1 MTVHRTHPPTR
12 AMRESP
18 DIDQLRRQARELLEA
33 YRAQSPDAVVEVD
46 AHHRTATPDTFALH
60 DAQFV
65 LARSYGFE
73 SWPKLKAAVEGV
85 TTKRLHEAVQKGDLG
100 AVRALLARRPEIVD
114 LLREGPSGFEIRA
127 IHIAVMAR
135 DVEMTRLL
143 LEAGADTRDG
153 IWPNRDATSPR
164 TIAEERGYDEI
175 VALMTAQEE
184 KRGARSVNAH
194 GDGVRR
200 LRDAMM
206 TGGEEAVIAVFESE
220 PGLAGMCPPDGV
232 TMLHRAAQ
240 YGLLRVA
247 RWLLDH
253 GADVNQPSQ
262 PDFWRWKGRTPLEFA
277 VWEYAADSGRSARE
291 AMAALLIE
299 RGAELTPL
307 AAAALGRWDYLASC
321 PLDSLQGKAVLQAAV
336 RGDRPDVL
344 RRLLERG
351 LDPNERMQLGQLED
365 QTFSSGGPLL
375 EAVNTGRIDM
385 ARLLLAHGADPNA
398 SVYTAGSPTCCGLY
412 RRLPAYARARPG
424 HDRFDGRTRR
434 LDRRR
439 RPSATSAT
447 SELARRMLE
456 GEIDPHLESGTS
468 SGQTVAEQILW
479 SGASGRSAEIVRMA
493 LERIDWPRD
502 DPRWFWML
510 WRPLPGHQDLNE
522 AEQAD
527 SRATFRLIL
536 ERCDPNLRALESGQ
550 TMLHEVIARDHGV
563 GVSLATMLL
572 DAGARTD
579 IRDEFLK
586 STPLGWA
593 CRWGRVEL
601 VDTAAGSRGG
611 SDRGRG
617 RAVGHTAR
625 VGRTAAPCGD
635 RLDPPAARSWPI
647 AVLAEVRSR
656 AACSENAGPD

>member
-1 MTVHRTHPPTR
+1 
-12 AMRESP
+12 
-18 DIDQLRRQARELLEA
+18 
-33 YRAQSPDAVVEVD
+33 
-46 AHHRTATPDTFALH
+46 
-60 DAQFV
+60 
-65 LARSYGFE
+65 
-73 SWPKLKAAVEGV
+73 
-85 TTKRLHEAVQKGDLG
+85 
-100 AVRALLARRPEIVD
+100 
-114 LLREGPSGFEIRA
+114 
-127 IHIAVMAR
+127 MA
-135 DVEMTRLL
+135 
-143 LEAGADTRDG
+143 
-153 IWPNRDATSPR
+153 
-164 TIAEERGYDEI
+164 
-175 VALMTAQEE
+175 
-184 KRGARSVNAH
+184 K
-194 GDGVRR
+194 
-200 LRDAMM
+200 
-206 TGGEEAVIAVFESE
+206 
-220 PGLAGMCPPDGV
+220 
-232 TMLHRAAQ
+232 
-240 YGLLRVA
+240 
-247 RWLLDH
+247 WLLDH
-253 GADVNQPSQ
+253 GADVNKPSQ

-277 VWEYAADSGRSARE
+277 VWEFAADSDRSARE

-398 SVYTAGSPTCCGLY
+398 SVYTAGSATAA
-412 RRLPAYARARPG
+412 AYNGGSP
-424 HDRFDGRTRR
+424 RTHAPDQAMIDLMVQHGGWIDAAAVGYLRNV
-434 LDRRR
+434 
-439 RPSATSAT
+439 
-447 SELARRMLE
+447 ELARRMLE
-456 GEIDPHLESGTS
+456 GEIDPHLESGAS
-468 SGQTVAEQILW
+468 SGETVEAILW
-479 SGASGRSAEIVRMA
+479 GGASSRSAEIVRMA

-510 WRPLPGHQDLNE
+510 WRPLPGHRDLNE

-536 ERCDPNLRALESGQ
+536 ERCDPNLRAPESGQ

-593 CRWGRVEL
+593 CRWGRVALVEL
-601 VDTAAGSRGG
+601 LLARGADPIEAGAEPWATPLAWAERRQHAEIASILRQHGA
-611 SDRGRG
+611 DR
-617 RAVGHTAR
+617 
-625 VGRTAAPCGD
+625 
-635 RLDPPAARSWPI
+635 
-647 AVLAEVRSR
+647 
-656 AACSENAGPD
+656 

>member
-1 MTVHRTHPPTR
+1 MTVRRTPGLPERLSGVPHPPTR
-12 AMRESP
+12 AMRENP

-33 YRAQSPDAVVEVD
+33 YRALSPDAVVEVG
-46 AHHRTATPDTFALH
+46 AYHRTATADTFALH

-85 TTKRLHEAVQKGDLG
+85 TTKRLHEAVKKGDLS
-100 AVRALLARRPEIVD
+100 AVRALLARRRGIVD
-114 LLREGPSGFEIRA
+114 LLREGEAEMVDLRPEGPSGFEIRA

-164 TIAEERGYDEI
+164 TVAEERGYGEI

-184 KRGARSVNAH
+184 KRGARSVNAQ

-220 PGLAGMCPPDGV
+220 PGLASMCPPDGV

-247 RWLLDH
+247 TWLLDH
-253 GADVNQPSQ
+253 GADVNKQSQ

-291 AMAALLIE
+291 AMAALLIA

-307 AAAALGRWDYLASC
+307 AAAVLGRWDYLASC
-321 PLDSLQGKAVLQAAV
+321 QLESRQGKAVLQAAV

-351 LDPNERMQLGQLED
+351 LDPNERLQLGQIEE

-398 SVYTAGSPTCCGLY
+398 SVYTAASATGAAYNGGSP
-412 RRLPAYARARPG
+412 
-424 HDRFDGRTRR
+424 RTHPPDQAMIDLMVEHGGWIDAGSVGYIRNV
-434 LDRRR
+434 
-439 RPSATSAT
+439 
-447 SELARRMLE
+447 ELARRMLQ
-456 GEIDPHLESGTS
+456 GEIDPHLESGAF
-468 SGQTVAEQILW
+468 SGKTVDAILW
-479 SGASGRSAEIVRMA
+479 SGASGRGGEMVGMA

-510 WRPLPGHQDLNE
+510 WRPLPGHQDLTE
-522 AEQAD
+522 DEQAD
-527 SRATFRLIL
+527 SRATF
-536 ERCDPNLRALESGQ
+536 
-550 TMLHEVIARDHGV
+550 
-563 GVSLATMLL
+563 
-572 DAGARTD
+572 
-579 IRDEFLK
+579 
-586 STPLGWA
+586 
-593 CRWGRVEL
+593 
-601 VDTAAGSRGG
+601 
-611 SDRGRG
+611 
-617 RAVGHTAR
+617 
-625 VGRTAAPCGD
+625 
-635 RLDPPAARSWPI
+635 
-647 AVLAEVRSR
+647 
-656 AACSENAGPD
+656 

>member
-1 MTVHRTHPPTR
+1 
-12 AMRESP
+12 MRENP

-33 YRAQSPDAVVEVD
+33 YRAQSPDAVLEVD
-46 AHHRTATPDTFALH
+46 AYHRTATPKTFALH
-60 DAQFV
+60 HAQFV
-65 LARSYGFE
+65 LARTYGFE

-85 TTKRLHEAVQKGDLG
+85 TTTRLHEAVQKGDLG

-143 LEAGADTRDG
+143 LEAGADTRVG

-175 VALMTAQEE
+175 VTLMTAHDE

-220 PGLAGMCPPDGV
+220 PGLVSMCPPNGV

-247 RWLLDH
+247 KWHLDH
-253 GADVNQPSQ
+253 GADVNKHSQ
-262 PDFWRWKGRTPLEFA
+262 PDFWRWTGRTPLEFA
-277 VWEYAADSGRSARE
+277 VWEFAADSDRSTRE

-299 RGAELTPL
+299 HGAELTPL

-321 PLDSLQGKAVLQAAV
+321 PLESLQGKAVLQAAV

-344 RRLLERG
+344 RRLLELG
-351 LDPNERMQLGQLED
+351 LDPNERMQLGQLEE

-398 SVYTAGSPTCCGLY
+398 SVYTAGSATGA
-412 RRLPAYARARPG
+412 AYNGGSPHTHAPDQAMIDLMVEHG
-424 HDRFDGRTRR
+424 GR
-434 LDRRR
+434 LDAGSVGYLRNV
-439 RPSATSAT
+439 
-447 SELARRMLE
+447 ELARRMLQ
-456 GEIDPHLESGTS
+456 GETDPHLESGTF
-468 SGQTVAEQILW
+468 SGEKVAEQILW

-493 LERIDWPRD
+493 LEQIDWPRD
-502 DPRWFWML
+502 DARWFWML
-510 WRPLPGHQDLNE
+510 WRPLPGHRDLDGT
-522 AEQAD
+522 EQED

-536 ERCDPNLRALESGQ
+536 ERCDPNLRAPESGQ

-563 GVSLATMLL
+563 GVALATILL

-593 CRWGRVEL
+593 CRWGRVALVEL
-601 VDTAAGSRGG
+601 LLARGADPIEAGAEPWATPLAWAERRHHAGIASILRQHGA
-611 SDRGRG
+611 GR
-617 RAVGHTAR
+617 
-625 VGRTAAPCGD
+625 
-635 RLDPPAARSWPI
+635 
-647 AVLAEVRSR
+647 
-656 AACSENAGPD
+656 

>member
-12 AMRESP
+12 AMRDNP
-18 DIDQLRRQARELLEA
+18 DIDQLKRQARELLEA
-33 YRAQSPDAVVEVD
+33 YRAQSPDAIIEVA
-46 AHHRTATPDTFALH
+46 AHHRTATPETFALH

-73 SWPKLKAAVEGV
+73 SWPKLKAAVDGV
-85 TTKRLHEAVQKGDLG
+85 TTTKLHEAVQKGDLG

-247 RWLLDH
+247 KWLLDH
-253 GADVNQPSQ
+253 GADVNKPSQ

-277 VWEYAADSGRSARE
+277 VWEFAADSDRSARE

-307 AAAALGRWDYLASC
+307 AAAALGRWVYLASR
-321 PLDSLQGKAVLQAAV
+321 PLESLQGTAVLQAAV

-351 LDPNERMQLGQLED
+351 LDPNEQMQLGQIEE

-385 ARLLLAHGADPNA
+385 ARLLLAYGADPNA
-398 SVYTAGSPTCCGLY
+398 SVYTAGSAIGA
-412 RRLPAYARARPG
+412 AYNGGSP
-424 HDRFDGRTRR
+424 RTHAPDQAMID
-434 LDRRR
+434 LMVEHGGWIDAG
-439 RPSATSAT
+439 SIGYMGNV
-447 SELARRMLE
+447 ELARRMLQ
-456 GEIDPHLESGTS
+456 GEVDPHLESGT
-468 SGQTVAEQILW
+468 VEEALLW
-479 SGASGRSAEIVRMA
+479 GGASGRRAEIVRMA

-502 DPRWFWML
+502 DIRWFWIL
-510 WRPLPGHQDLNE
+510 WRPLPGHRDLTE

-527 SRATFRLIL
+527 SCATFRQIL
-536 ERCDPNLRALESGQ
+536 ARCDPNLRSTDSGQ

-563 GVSLATMLL
+563 GVALATILL

-579 IRDEFLK
+579 VRDEFLK

-593 CRWGRVEL
+593 CRWGRVALVEL
-601 VDTAAGSRGG
+601 LLARGADPIEAG
-611 SDRGRG
+611 
-617 RAVGHTAR
+617 AEPWAT
-625 VGRTAAPCGD
+625 P
-635 RLDPPAARSWPI
+635 
-647 AVLAEVRSR
+647 LAWAERRHHAGISSILRQHGAGRSR
-656 AACSENAGPD
+656 

>member
-1 MTVHRTHPPTR
+1 MTVRRTHPPTR
-12 AMRESP
+12 VMRENP

-33 YRAQSPDAVVEVD
+33 YRAQSPDAVLEVD
-46 AHHRTATPDTFALH
+46 AYHRTATPDTFALH

-65 LARSYGFE
+65 LARAYGFE

-85 TTKRLHEAVQKGDLG
+85 TTKRLHEAVKKSDLG
-100 AVRALLARRPEIVD
+100 TVRALLARRPEIVD
-114 LLREGPSGFEIRA
+114 LLPGGPSGSEIRA
-127 IHIAVMAR
+127 LHIAVMAR

-175 VALMTAQEE
+175 VALMTAHEE

-220 PGLAGMCPPDGV
+220 PGLADMCPPDGV

-247 RWLLDH
+247 KWHLDH
-253 GADVNQPSQ
+253 GADVNKQSQ

-299 RGAELTPL
+299 HGAELTPL
-307 AAAALGRWDYLASC
+307 AATALGRWDYLASC
-321 PLDSLQGKAVLQAAV
+321 PLESLQGKAVLQAAV

-398 SVYTAGSPTCCGLY
+398 SVYTAGSAMAA
-412 RRLPAYARARPG
+412 AYSGGSP
-424 HDRFDGRTRR
+424 RTHAPDQAMID
-434 LDRRR
+434 LMVEHGGWIDAVSVG
-439 RPSATSAT
+439 PNV
-447 SELARRMLE
+447 ELARRMLQ
-456 GEIDPHLESGTS
+456 GETDPHLETGTS
-468 SGQTVAEQILW
+468 SGEKVAEEILW
-479 SGASGRSAEIVRMA
+479 NGASGRSAEVVRMA

-502 DPRWFWML
+502 DPRWFWIL
-510 WRPLPGHQDLNE
+510 WRPLPGHRDLTE

-536 ERCDPNLRALESGQ
+536 ERCDPNLRSTESGQ

-563 GVSLATMLL
+563 GVALATILL

-593 CRWGRVEL
+593 CRWERVALVEL
-601 VDTAAGSRGG
+601 LLARGADPIEPEAEPWATPLAWAERRRHAGITSILRQHGAG
-611 SDRGRG
+611 
-617 RAVGHTAR
+617 
-625 VGRTAAPCGD
+625 
-635 RLDPPAARSWPI
+635 
-647 AVLAEVRSR
+647 RSR
-656 AACSENAGPD
+656 

>member
-12 AMRESP
+12 AMRDNP
-18 DIDQLRRQARELLEA
+18 DIDQLKRQARELLEA
-33 YRAQSPDAVVEVD
+33 YRAQSPDTIIEVA
-46 AHHRTATPDTFALH
+46 AHHRTATPETFALH

-73 SWPKLKAAVEGV
+73 SWPKLKAAVDGV
-85 TTKRLHEAVQKGDLG
+85 TTTRLHEAVQKRDLG

-153 IWPNRDATSPR
+153 IWPNRDATGPR
-164 TIAEERGYDEI
+164 TIAEERGYDEV
-175 VALMTAQEE
+175 VALMTAHEE
-184 KRGARSVNAH
+184 KRGARVVNALD
-194 GDGVRR
+194 DGVRR

-220 PGLAGMCPPDGV
+220 PALADMCPPDGV

-253 GADVNQPSQ
+253 GADVNKPSQ

-277 VWEYAADSGRSARE
+277 VWEFAADSDRSARE

-321 PLDSLQGKAVLQAAV
+321 PLESLQGKAVLQAAV

-344 RRLLERG
+344 RRLLGRG
-351 LDPNERMQLGQLED
+351 LDPNERMPLGQLED

-375 EAVNTGRIDM
+375 EAVNTGQIDM

-398 SVYTAGSPTCCGLY
+398 SVYTAGSATGA
-412 RRLPAYARARPG
+412 AYNGGSP
-424 HDRFDGRTRR
+424 RTHAPDQAMIDLMVQHGGWIDAASVGYIRNV
-434 LDRRR
+434 
-439 RPSATSAT
+439 
-447 SELARRMLE
+447 ELARRMLQ
-456 GEIDPHLESGTS
+456 GEIDPHPESGTF
-468 SGQTVAEQILW
+468 SGEKVAEQILW
-479 SGASGRSAEIVRMA
+479 GGASGRSAEIVRMA

-502 DPRWFWML
+502 NSRWFWLL
-510 WRPLPGHQDLNE
+510 WRPLPGHRDLDE
-522 AEQAD
+522 VEQAD

-536 ERCDPNLRALESGQ
+536 DRCDPNLQAPESGQ

-563 GVSLATMLL
+563 GVALATMLL

-593 CRWGRVEL
+593 CRWGRVALVEL
-601 VDTAAGSRGG
+601 LLARGADPIEAGAEPWATPLAWAERRQHAGIASILRQHGA
-611 SDRGRG
+611 DR
-617 RAVGHTAR
+617 
-625 VGRTAAPCGD
+625 
-635 RLDPPAARSWPI
+635 
-647 AVLAEVRSR
+647 
-656 AACSENAGPD
+656 

>member
-12 AMRESP
+12 AMRDNP
-18 DIDQLRRQARELLEA
+18 DIDQLKRQARELLEA
-33 YRAQSPDAVVEVD
+33 YRAQSPDAIIEVA
-46 AHHRTATPDTFALH
+46 AHHRTATPETFALH

-73 SWPKLKAAVEGV
+73 SWPKLKAAVDGV
-85 TTKRLHEAVQKGDLG
+85 TTTRLHEAVQKGDLG

-175 VALMTAQEE
+175 VALMTAHEE
-184 KRGARSVNAH
+184 KRGARVVNALD
-194 GDGVRR
+194 DGVRR

-220 PGLAGMCPPDGV
+220 PALADMCPPDGV

-253 GADVNQPSQ
+253 AADVNQPSQ

-277 VWEYAADSGRSARE
+277 VWEFAADSDRSARE

-321 PLDSLQGKAVLQAAV
+321 PLESLQGKAVLQAAV

-385 ARLLLAHGADPNA
+385 ARLLLSHGADPNA
-398 SVYTAGSPTCCGLY
+398 SVYTAGSATGA
-412 RRLPAYARARPG
+412 AYNGGSP
-424 HDRFDGRTRR
+424 RTHAPDQAMID
-434 LDRRR
+434 LMVEHGGWIDA
-439 RPSATSAT
+439 SAVGYIRNV
-447 SELARRMLE
+447 ELARRMLQ
-456 GEIDPHLESGTS
+456 GEIDPHPESGTF
-468 SGQTVAEQILW
+468 SGEKVAEQILW
-479 SGASGRSAEIVRMA
+479 GGASGRSAEIVRMA

-502 DPRWFWML
+502 DPRWFWLL
-510 WRPLPGHQDLNE
+510 WRPLPGHRDLDE
-522 AEQAD
+522 VEQAD

-536 ERCDPNLRALESGQ
+536 DRCDPNLRAPESGQ

-593 CRWGRVEL
+593 CRWGRVALVEL
-601 VDTAAGSRGG
+601 LLARGADPIEAGAEPWATPLAWAERRQHAEIASILRQHGA
-611 SDRGRG
+611 DR
-617 RAVGHTAR
+617 
-625 VGRTAAPCGD
+625 
-635 RLDPPAARSWPI
+635 
-647 AVLAEVRSR
+647 
-656 AACSENAGPD
+656 

>member
-12 AMRESP
+12 AMRENP

-33 YRAQSPDAVVEVD
+33 YRAQSPDAIVEVA

-85 TTKRLHEAVQKGDLG
+85 TTKHLHEAVKKGDLG
-100 AVRALLARRPEIVD
+100 AVRGLLARRPEIVD
-114 LLREGPSGFEIRA
+114 LLRGGPSGFEIRA

-175 VALMTAQEE
+175 VALMIAQDE
-184 KRGARSVNAH
+184 KRGARSVNTH
-194 GDGVRR
+194 GNGGRR

-206 TGGEEAVIAVFESE
+206 TGGEESVIAVFESE
-220 PGLAGMCPPDGV
+220 PGLAGMCSPDGV
-232 TMLHRAAQ
+232 TMLHRAVQ

-253 GADVNQPSQ
+253 GADVNKQSQ
-262 PDFWRWKGRTPLEFA
+262 LDFWRWKGRTPLEFA
-277 VWEYAADSGRSARE
+277 VWDCVADSGRSASE

-321 PLDSLQGKAVLQAAV
+321 APDSLQGTGVLQAAV
-336 RGDRPDVL
+336 RGDRPDLL
-344 RRLLERG
+344 RRLLETG

-375 EAVNTGRIDM
+375 EAVNTGRIDL

-398 SVYTAGSPTCCGLY
+398 SVYTAGSATAA
-412 RRLPAYARARPG
+412 AYTGGSP
-424 HDRFDGRTRR
+424 RTHAPDQAMIDLMVEHGGWIDAGSVGYIRNV
-434 LDRRR
+434 
-439 RPSATSAT
+439 
-447 SELARRMLE
+447 ELARRMLE
-456 GEIDPHLESGTS
+456 GEIDPHLESGAS
-468 SGQTVAEQILW
+468 SGQTVEAILW
-479 SGASGRSAEIVRMA
+479 SGASGRSTEIVRMA
-493 LERIDWPRD
+493 LERIDWPRN
-502 DPRWFWML
+502 DPRWFWIL
-510 WRPLPGHQDLNE
+510 WRPLPGHQDLTE

-536 ERCDPNLRALESGQ
+536 ERCDPNLRAPESGQ

-563 GVSLATMLL
+563 GISLASMLL

-593 CRWGRVEL
+593 CRWGRVALVEL
-601 VDTAAGSRGG
+601 LLARGADPMEAGAEPWATPLAWAERRHHAGIASILRQRGA
-611 SDRGRG
+611 GR
-617 RAVGHTAR
+617 
-625 VGRTAAPCGD
+625 
-635 RLDPPAARSWPI
+635 
-647 AVLAEVRSR
+647 
-656 AACSENAGPD
+656 

>member
-1 MTVHRTHPPTR
+1 
-12 AMRESP
+12 MRENP

-33 YRAQSPDAVVEVD
+33 YRAQSPDAVLEVE
-46 AHHRTATPDTFALH
+46 ACHRTATPATFALH

-73 SWPKLKAAVEGV
+73 SWPKLKAAIEGV
-85 TTKRLHEAVQKGDLG
+85 TTKRLHEAVKKGDIG

-114 LLREGPSGFEIRA
+114 LLPGGPSGSEIRA
-127 IHIAVMAR
+127 LHIAVMAR

-153 IWPNRDATSPR
+153 IWPNRDATGPR

-175 VALMTAQEE
+175 VALMTAHEE
-184 KRGARSVNAH
+184 KRGARVVNWPD
-194 GDGVRR
+194 DGVRR

-220 PGLAGMCPPDGV
+220 PALAGMCPPDGV

-253 GADVNQPSQ
+253 GADVNKPSQ

-277 VWEYAADSGRSARE
+277 VWEFAADSDRSLGAEARGAKAAVRE

-299 RGAELTPL
+299 RGAELTPV

-321 PLDSLQGKAVLQAAV
+321 PLESLQGKAVLQAAV

-344 RRLLERG
+344 GRLLERG
-351 LDPNERMQLGQLED
+351 LDPNERMQLGQLEE

-398 SVYTAGSPTCCGLY
+398 SVYTAGAAIGAAYNGGSP
-412 RRLPAYARARPG
+412 
-424 HDRFDGRTRR
+424 RTHAPDQAMID
-434 LDRRR
+434 LMVEHGGWID
-439 RPSATSAT
+439 AGAVGYMGNV
-447 SELARRMLE
+447 ELAGRMLQ
-456 GEIDPHLESGTS
+456 GEADPHLASGTLEE
-468 SGQTVAEQILW
+468 ALLW
-479 SGASGRSAEIVRMA
+479 GGASGRRAEIVRMA

-502 DPRWFWML
+502 DIRWFWIL
-510 WRPLPGHQDLNE
+510 WRPLPGHRDLTE

-527 SRATFRLIL
+527 SCATFRQIL
-536 ERCDPNLRALESGQ
+536 ERCDPNLRSTDSGQ

-563 GVSLATMLL
+563 GVALATILL

-579 IRDEFLK
+579 IRDYFLK

-601 VDTAAGSRGG
+601 VKLLLARGTDPIESEAEPWATPLSWAERRQHAGIASILRQHGA
-611 SDRGRG
+611 DR
-617 RAVGHTAR
+617 
-625 VGRTAAPCGD
+625 
-635 RLDPPAARSWPI
+635 
-647 AVLAEVRSR
+647 
-656 AACSENAGPD
+656 

>member
-1 MTVHRTHPPTR
+1 
-12 AMRESP
+12 MRETP
-18 DIDQLRRQARELLEA
+18 DIDQLRRQARALLEA
-33 YRAQSPDAVVEVD
+33 YRAQSPDAVLEVD
-46 AHHRTATPDTFALH
+46 AYHRTATLDTFALH

-73 SWPKLKAAVEGV
+73 SWPKLKAGVEGV
-85 TTKRLHEAVQKGDLG
+85 TTKRLHEAVKKNDLG

-114 LLREGPSGFEIRA
+114 LLPGGPSGSEIRA
-127 IHIAVMAR
+127 LHIAVMAR

-184 KRGARSVNAH
+184 KHGARSVNAH

-220 PGLAGMCPPDGV
+220 PALAGMCPPDGV

-247 RWLLDH
+247 KWHLDH
-253 GADVNQPSQ
+253 GADVNKQSQ

-277 VWEYAADSGRSARE
+277 VWEYAADSDRSARE
-291 AMAALLIE
+291 AMAALLVE

-307 AAAALGRWDYLASC
+307 AAAALGRWEYLASC
-321 PLDSLQGKAVLQAAV
+321 PLESLQGKAVLQAAV

-351 LDPNERMQLGQLED
+351 LDPSERMQLGQLED

-398 SVYTAGSPTCCGLY
+398 SVFTAGSATAAAYNGGSPPTHAPDQAMIDLMVQHGGWIDAGSVGY
-412 RRLPAYARARPG
+412 MRNV
-424 HDRFDGRTRR
+424 
-434 LDRRR
+434 
-439 RPSATSAT
+439 
-447 SELARRMLE
+447 ELARRMLQ
-456 GEIDPHLESGTS
+456 GEVDPHLESGT
-468 SGQTVAEQILW
+468 VEEAILW
-479 SGASGRSAEIVRMA
+479 GGASGRSAEIVRMA
-493 LERIDWPRD
+493 LEGIDWPRD
-502 DPRWFWML
+502 NPRWFWLL
-510 WRPLPGHQDLNE
+510 WRPLPGHRDLDE
-522 AEQAD
+522 VEQAD

-536 ERCDPNLRALESGQ
+536 DRCDPNLQAPDSGQ

-563 GVSLATMLL
+563 GVALATMLL

-593 CRWGRVEL
+593 CRWGRVALVEL
-601 VDTAAGSRGG
+601 LLARGADPIEAG
-611 SDRGRG
+611 
-617 RAVGHTAR
+617 AEPWAT
-625 VGRTAAPCGD
+625 
-635 RLDPPAARSWPI
+635 PI
-647 AVLAEVRSR
+647 AWAERQHHAGITSILKQHGAGRSQ
-656 AACSENAGPD
+656 

>member
-1 MTVHRTHPPTR
+1 MTVHRPHPPAR
-12 AMRESP
+12 AMRENP

-33 YRAQSPDAVVEVD
+33 YRAQSPDAIIEVA
-46 AHHRTATPDTFALH
+46 AHHRTATPETFALH

-85 TTKRLHEAVQKGDLG
+85 TTKRLHEAVKKGDLD

-114 LLREGPSGFEIRA
+114 LLPGGPSGSEIRA
-127 IHIAVMAR
+127 LHIAVMAR
-135 DVEMTRLL
+135 DVDMTRLL
-143 LEAGADTRDG
+143 LETGADTRDG

-175 VALMTAQEE
+175 VALMTAHEE
-184 KRGARSVNAH
+184 TRGARVVYALDE
-194 GDGVRR
+194 GARR

-206 TGGEEAVIAVFESE
+206 TGGEEAVVALFESE
-220 PGLAGMCPPDGV
+220 SALADMCPPDGV

-247 RWLLDH
+247 TWLLDH
-253 GADVNQPSQ
+253 GADVNRPSQ

-277 VWEYAADSGRSARE
+277 VWEFAADSDRSLGAEARSAKAAARE

-321 PLDSLQGKAVLQAAV
+321 PLDALQGKAVLQAAV

-351 LDPNERMQLGQLED
+351 LDPDERIQLGQLED

-385 ARLLLAHGADPNA
+385 ARLLLAYGADPNA
-398 SVYTAGSPTCCGLY
+398 SVYTAGSATGAAYNGGSPRTHP
-412 RRLPAYARARPG
+412 PAQAMIDLMVEHGGWIDAG
-424 HDRFDGRTRR
+424 
-434 LDRRR
+434 
-439 RPSATSAT
+439 SAGYMGNV
-447 SELARRMLE
+447 ELARRMLQ
-456 GEIDPHLESGTS
+456 GEVDPHVESGT
-468 SGQTVAEQILW
+468 VEEALLW
-479 SGASGRSAEIVRMA
+479 GGASGRRAEIVRMA

-502 DPRWFWML
+502 DIRWFWIL
-510 WRPLPGHQDLNE
+510 WRPLPGHRDLTE

-527 SRATFRLIL
+527 SCATFRRIL
-536 ERCDPNLRALESGQ
+536 ERCDPNLRSTDSGQ

-563 GVSLATMLL
+563 GVALATMLL

-601 VDTAAGSRGG
+601 VKLLLARGADPIEHEVDPWATPLAWAERRRHAGIASILRQHRA
-611 SDRGRG
+611 DR
-617 RAVGHTAR
+617 
-625 VGRTAAPCGD
+625 
-635 RLDPPAARSWPI
+635 
-647 AVLAEVRSR
+647 
-656 AACSENAGPD
+656 

>member
-12 AMRESP
+12 AMRDNP
-18 DIDQLRRQARELLEA
+18 DIDQLKRQARELLEA
-33 YRAQSPDAVVEVD
+33 YRAQSPGTIIEVA
-46 AHHRTATPDTFALH
+46 AHHRTATPETFALH

-73 SWPKLKAAVEGV
+73 SWPKLKAAVDGV
-85 TTKRLHEAVQKGDLG
+85 TTTRLHEAVQKGDLS

-247 RWLLDH
+247 KWLLDH
-253 GADVNQPSQ
+253 GADVNKQSQ

-277 VWEYAADSGRSARE
+277 VWECAADSGPSASE

-321 PLDSLQGKAVLQAAV
+321 APDSLQGKGVLQAAV

-344 RRLLERG
+344 RRLLETG

-398 SVYTAGSPTCCGLY
+398 SVFTGGSATAAAYTGGSP
-412 RRLPAYARARPG
+412 
-424 HDRFDGRTRR
+424 RTHAPDQAMIDLMVQHGGWIDASSVGYIRNV
-434 LDRRR
+434 
-439 RPSATSAT
+439 
-447 SELARRMLE
+447 ELARQMLE
-456 GEIDPHLESGTS
+456 GDIDPHLESGAF
-468 SGQTVAEQILW
+468 SGETVEAILW

-493 LERIDWPRD
+493 LERINWPRD

-510 WRPLPGHQDLNE
+510 WRPLPGHQDLTE

-593 CRWGRVEL
+593 CRWGRVALVEL
-601 VDTAAGSRGG
+601 LLARGADPIEAGAEPWATPLAWAERRQHAEIASILRQHGA
-611 SDRGRG
+611 DR
-617 RAVGHTAR
+617 
-625 VGRTAAPCGD
+625 
-635 RLDPPAARSWPI
+635 
-647 AVLAEVRSR
+647 
-656 AACSENAGPD
+656 

>member
-1 MTVHRTHPPTR
+1 MTVRPTHPPTR
-12 AMRESP
+12 VMRENP

-33 YRAQSPDAVVEVD
+33 YRAQSPDAVLEVE
-46 AHHRTATPDTFALH
+46 AYCRTATPATFALH

-73 SWPKLKAAVEGV
+73 SWPKLKAGVEGV
-85 TTKRLHEAVQKGDLG
+85 TTKRLHDTVKKGDLE

-114 LLREGPSGFEIRA
+114 LLPGGPSGSEIRA
-127 IHIAVMAR
+127 LHIAVMAR

-153 IWPNRDATSPR
+153 IWPNRDATGPR

-175 VALMTAQEE
+175 VALMTAHEE
-184 KRGARSVNAH
+184 KRGARVVNALD
-194 GDGVRR
+194 DGVRR

-206 TGGEEAVIAVFESE
+206 TGGEGAVIAVLESE
-220 PGLAGMCPPDGV
+220 PALAGMCPPDGV

-247 RWLLDH
+247 KWLLDH
-253 GADVNQPSQ
+253 GADVNKPSQ

-277 VWEYAADSGRSARE
+277 VWEFAADSHRSARE

-299 RGAELTPL
+299 RGAELTLLP
-307 AAAALGRWDYLASC
+307 AAALGRWDYLASR
-321 PLDSLQGKAVLQAAV
+321 PLESLQGTAVLQAAV

-351 LDPNERMQLGQLED
+351 LDPNEQIQLGQIEE

-385 ARLLLAHGADPNA
+385 ARLLLAYGADPNA
-398 SVYTAGSPTCCGLY
+398 SVYTAGSAIGA
-412 RRLPAYARARPG
+412 AYNGGSP
-424 HDRFDGRTRR
+424 RTHAPDQAMID
-434 LDRRR
+434 LMVEHGGWIDAG
-439 RPSATSAT
+439 SVGYMGNVD
-447 SELARRMLE
+447 LAGRMLQ
-456 GEIDPHLESGTS
+456 GEVDPHLESGT
-468 SGQTVAEQILW
+468 VEEALLW
-479 SGASGRSAEIVRMA
+479 GGASGRRVEIVRMA
-493 LERIDWPRD
+493 LERIGWPRD
-502 DPRWFWML
+502 DIRWFWIL
-510 WRPLPGHQDLNE
+510 WRPLPGHRDLTE

-527 SRATFRLIL
+527 SCATFRRIL
-536 ERCDPNLRALESGQ
+536 ERCDPNLRSTDSGQ

-563 GVSLATMLL
+563 GVALATMLL

-593 CRWGRVEL
+593 CRWGRVALVEL
-601 VDTAAGSRGG
+601 LLARGADPIEAGAEPWATPLAWAERRHHAGITSILLQHRA
-611 SDRGRG
+611 GR
-617 RAVGHTAR
+617 
-625 VGRTAAPCGD
+625 
-635 RLDPPAARSWPI
+635 
-647 AVLAEVRSR
+647 
-656 AACSENAGPD
+656 

>member
-1 MTVHRTHPPTR
+1 
-12 AMRESP
+12 
-18 DIDQLRRQARELLEA
+18 
-33 YRAQSPDAVVEVD
+33 
-46 AHHRTATPDTFALH
+46 
-60 DAQFV
+60 
-65 LARSYGFE
+65 
-73 SWPKLKAAVEGV
+73 
-85 TTKRLHEAVQKGDLG
+85 VQKDDLG

-135 DVEMTRLL
+135 NVEMTRLL

-175 VALMTAQEE
+175 VTMMIAHEE

-247 RWLLDH
+247 KWLLDH
-253 GADVNQPSQ
+253 GADVNKQSL

-277 VWEYAADSGRSARE
+277 VWEFAADSDRSARE
-291 AMAALLIE
+291 AIAALLIE

-307 AAAALGRWDYLASC
+307 AAAALGHWDYLASC
-321 PLDSLQGKAVLQAAV
+321 PLESLQGKAVLQAAV

-375 EAVNTGRIDM
+375 EAVNTERIDM
-385 ARLLLAHGADPNA
+385 ARLLLSHGADPNA
-398 SVYTAGSPTCCGLY
+398 SVYTAGSATGA
-412 RRLPAYARARPG
+412 AYNGGSP
-424 HDRFDGRTRR
+424 RTHAPDQAMID
-434 LDRRR
+434 LMVEHGGWIDA
-439 RPSATSAT
+439 SAVGYIRNV
-447 SELARRMLE
+447 ELARRMLQ
-456 GEIDPHLESGTS
+456 GEIDPPPASGAFS
-468 SGQTVAEQILW
+468 AEKVAEQILW
-479 SGASGRSAEIVRMA
+479 GGASGRSAEIVRMA
-493 LERIDWPRD
+493 LERIDWPRN

-510 WRPLPGHQDLNE
+510 WRPLPGHQDLTE

-536 ERCDPNLRALESGQ
+536 ERCDPNLWAPESGQ

-593 CRWGRVEL
+593 CRWGRVALVEL
-601 VDTAAGSRGG
+601 LLARGADPIEAGAEPWATPLAWAERRQHAEIASILRQHGA
-611 SDRGRG
+611 DR
-617 RAVGHTAR
+617 
-625 VGRTAAPCGD
+625 
-635 RLDPPAARSWPI
+635 
-647 AVLAEVRSR
+647 
-656 AACSENAGPD
+656 

>member
-1 MTVHRTHPPTR
+1 MHRTSLPTR
-12 AMRESP
+12 TLSDRP
-18 DIDQLRRQARELLEA
+18 NLDQLKRQAKELLDAFRAGDPVAATEVHA
-33 YRAQSPDAVVEVD
+33 HYRDAD
-46 AHHRTATPDTFALH
+46 AAIFALH
-60 DAQFV
+60 DAQLV
-65 LARSYGFE
+65 LARAYGFE
-73 SWPKLKAAVEGV
+73 SWPKLKAAIEGV
-85 TTKRLHEAVQKGDLG
+85 TTKWLHEAVKKGDVG

-114 LLREGPSGFEIRA
+114 LLREGSSGFEIRA
-127 IHIAVMAR
+127 LHIAVMAR

-143 LEAGADTRDG
+143 LEAGADTRGG

-175 VALMTAQEE
+175 VALMTAHEE

-194 GDGVRR
+194 DDGVRR

-206 TGGEEAVIAVFESE
+206 TGGEATVIAVFESE

-247 RWLLDH
+247 TWLLDH
-253 GADVNQPSQ
+253 GADVNKPSQ
-262 PDFWRWKGRTPLEFA
+262 PDFWQWKGRTPLEFA
-277 VWEYAADSGRSARE
+277 VWEYAADSDRSARE

-321 PLDSLQGKAVLQAAV
+321 PLDSLQGKPVLQAAV

-385 ARLLLAHGADPNA
+385 ARVLLAHGADPNA
-398 SVYTAGSPTCCGLY
+398 QVFTSGSPTAA
-412 RRLPAYARARPG
+412 AYSGGSPRAHAPDQAMIDLMLEHG
-424 HDRFDGRTRR
+424 GWIDAAAVGYLGNVD
-434 LDRRR
+434 
-439 RPSATSAT
+439 
-447 SELARRMLE
+447 LARRMLE
-456 GEIDPHLESGTS
+456 GEIDPHLESGTF
-468 SGQTVAEQILW
+468 SGETVAEQILW

-493 LERIDWPRD
+493 LDRIDWPRD
-502 DPRWFWML
+502 DTRWFWML
-510 WRPLPGHQDLNE
+510 WRPLPGHRDLNE

-536 ERCDPNLRALESGQ
+536 ERCDPNLRAPESGQ

-563 GVSLATMLL
+563 GVSLATILL

-579 IRDEFLK
+579 IRDELLK

-593 CRWGRVEL
+593 CRWGRVALVEL
-601 VDTAAGSRGG
+601 LLARGADPMEAGAEPWATPLAWAQKMHHSDVLSVLTSSR
-611 SDRGRG
+611 
-617 RAVGHTAR
+617 
-625 VGRTAAPCGD
+625 PK
-635 RLDPPAARSWPI
+635 
-647 AVLAEVRSR
+647 VR
-656 AACSENAGPD
+656 